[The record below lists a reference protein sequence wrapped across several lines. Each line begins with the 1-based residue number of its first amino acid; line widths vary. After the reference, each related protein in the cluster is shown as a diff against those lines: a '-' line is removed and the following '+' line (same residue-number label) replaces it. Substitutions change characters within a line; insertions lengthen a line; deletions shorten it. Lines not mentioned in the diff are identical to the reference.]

1 MQGYYTYRSPE
12 DPDGGVDILA
22 GRVPMGF
29 GEARLC
35 VQVKS
40 GVFKMIYL
48 FGNLMV

>member
-12 DPDGGVDILA
+12 DTDGGVDILA
-22 GRVPMGF
+22 NRVPMGF

-35 VQVKS
+35 VHVKS

-48 FGNLMV
+48 GGNLMV